1 MIDKE
6 YTLPQKLY
14 KAKVKWAEL
23 NKEACKLEEMRKVV
37 FAAVYNYLRKDSKL
51 SQKDCEMQAY
61 ESADYKRHIEEM
73 VEKRQKANIGFA
85 EVEGIR
91 EAIDENKRKD
101 IARSVDL
108 KYSNGVGD

>member
-1 MIDKE
+1 MTDKE
-6 YTLPQKLY
+6 LTLPQKLY

-23 NKEACKLEEMRKVV
+23 NKDASKLEELRKVV
-37 FAAVYNYLRKDSKL
+37 FATVYNYLREDSKL

-61 ESADYKRHIEEM
+61 ESKDYERHIESM
-73 VEKRQKANIGFA
+73 VEKRQEANIAFA